1 MNNAPP
7 ILKEQCERLLEW
19 MQNRS
24 DELIAD
30 KQYDD
35 MFALYTEWHEW
46 IEEDNPTLMV
56 IGRFHEEK

>member
-1 MNNAPP
+1 
-7 ILKEQCERLLEW
+7 

-46 IEEDNPTLMV
+46 IEEDNPTLLALV
-56 IGRFHEEK
+56 RDEEI

>member
-7 ILKEQCERLLEW
+7 ILKDQCYHLLEW

-46 IEEDNPTLMV
+46 IEEDNPTLLALV
-56 IGRFHEEK
+56 RDEEI

>member
-35 MFALYTEWHEW
+35 MFALYTEWHEG
-46 IEEDNPTLMV
+46 IEEDNPTLLALV
-56 IGRFHEEK
+56 RDEEI